1 MYLSAMLTTFI
12 AQLNEAP
19 KKAYIFYCFENTN
32 AVNSS
37 IYSHEHSFYQHSF
50 LNYHKSTE
58 MLLNSFDILSII
70 F

>member
-12 AQLNEAP
+12 AQM
-19 KKAYIFYCFENTN
+19 KHQRKHICFIVLQNTN

-37 IYSHEHSFYQHSF
+37 IYSNEHSFYQHSF